1 MHASQ
6 GKCADTGLAQLCQ
19 ACSYKTAIAFMRRNS
34 IKEIT
39 CLDKKIYSL
48 PNGKIRCL
56 LKGTAQSLLS
66 FFTFTRLLSKGS
78 GAKMIISSQYNGEN
92 VLGSLLI
99 GSINGC
105 QWTGCDVFFNHIIS
119 GAETIRNP
127 YVRSSIS
134 EQAPLLL
141 SLVFPLLPSSYLKE
155 SITNDSD

>member
-56 LKGTAQSLLS
+56 LKGTAKSLLS
-66 FFTFTRLLSKGS
+66 FFTFTRLLSKVGGS
-78 GAKMIISSQYNGEN
+78 KMIICSQYYGEN
-92 VLGSLLI
+92 ILASILL
-99 GSINGC
+99 
-105 QWTGCDVFFNHIIS
+105 
-119 GAETIRNP
+119 
-127 YVRSSIS
+127 
-134 EQAPLLL
+134 AP
-141 SLVFPLLPSSYLKE
+141 
-155 SITNDSD
+155 